1 MIRKLLINIVSIFL
15 LTSCGTNKSDVS
27 SNQISKSSSI
37 YEENTMKLEIDNIE
51 VDVTWL
57 DNDSVN
63 ALKMLKP
70 LSINMHQY
78 GDFEQTGNIGQSII
92 RNDKDT
98 VILNGDI
105 FTNADISR
113 VYHALKTLPDAAL
126 VIPYYPVNPERAKA
140 LGDYLIVGLSTDE
153 FNAVKGKKCYFTWEQ
168 RKLLLESLR
177 YVDLVIPET
186 C

>member
-92 RNDKDT
+92 RNDKDINT
-98 VILNGDI
+98 IPGDI
-105 FTNADISR
+105 VLYNGNAIS
-113 VYHALKTLPDAAL
+113 VFYAPSSWSYTKLGHINMNDDELNELFNKPSVIFVLK
-126 VIPYYPVNPERAKA
+126 
-140 LGDYLIVGLSTDE
+140 
-153 FNAVKGKKCYFTWEQ
+153 
-168 RKLLLESLR
+168 
-177 YVDLVIPET
+177 
-186 C
+186 